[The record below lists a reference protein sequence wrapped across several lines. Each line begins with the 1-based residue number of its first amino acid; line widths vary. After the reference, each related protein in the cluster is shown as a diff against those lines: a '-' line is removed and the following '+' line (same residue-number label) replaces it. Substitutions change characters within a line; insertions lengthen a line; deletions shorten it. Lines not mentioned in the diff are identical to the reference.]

1 MTTNNIKAYGTEAA
15 DAPLKN
21 LNIQRRE
28 VTTHDI
34 QIEILYCGIC
44 HSDLHAVRDEWGGTK
59 YPIVLGHEIVGKVTA
74 IGNHVKSFKVGD
86 LAGVGCIVDS
96 CHECDYCKEGEEQ
109 FCENRNTIVFN
120 SPDKISGGITYGGFS
135 ENIVVIPK
143 SVKPSR
149 INENIDVFDF
159 ELSGED
165 MASIAKLDTHTSQFF
180 NHRDP

>member
-96 CHECDYCKEGEEQ
+96 CHECDYCKEGEE
-109 FCENRNTIVFN
+109 
-120 SPDKISGGITYGGFS
+120 
-135 ENIVVIPK
+135 
-143 SVKPSR
+143 
-149 INENIDVFDF
+149 
-159 ELSGED
+159 
-165 MASIAKLDTHTSQFF
+165 
-180 NHRDP
+180 